1 MWIIA
6 DQIVLDSLQEY
17 LLVGQVCFNL
27 STAFLEDLRHDLC
40 SELVCRVGKDVGH
53 LQNYAVEELWT
64 FLELHR

>member
-1 MWIIA
+1 MRIIA
-6 DQIVLDSLQEY
+6 NQIVFDSLQKD

-27 STAFLEDLRHDLC
+27 STALLEDLSHDLR

>member
-1 MWIIA
+1 MRIITN
-6 DQIVLDSLQEY
+6 QIVFDSLQED

-27 STAFLEDLRHDLC
+27 PTALLEDLRHDLR